1 MVKEKRMLVKF
12 QECCRPVTFMSASEL
27 ESDPDLLLKEIFK
40 AFDDPDGET
49 CRHLSA
55 DQSFTC

>member
-1 MVKEKRMLVKF
+1 MLVKF